1 MACGLAPI
9 VADLP
14 QYAGILERGVNASVF
29 DGSLEGLCSALREVL
44 ADPTRRRALD
54 RRSLAAAGTL
64 SVEAIAERHLERWST
79 LA

>member
-29 DGSLEGLCSALREVL
+29 DGSLEGLLPVLGTLR
-44 ADPTRRRALD
+44 ADSELRTALD
-54 RRSLAAAGTL
+54 RRALLDAQAL
-64 SVEAIAERHLERWST
+64 SVESIATRHLADWAR
-79 LA
+79 

>member
-44 ADPTRRRALD
+44 SDPSRRRALD
-54 RRSLAAAGTL
+54 RRAAIEANSL
-64 SVEAIAERHLERWST
+64 SVESIASRHLSEWAS
-79 LA
+79 